1 MVWTFV
7 APMSASAQANEAQQA
22 AVTGLSVS
30 TGTNPGELDINWDPH
45 PAGPGGYHVA
55 WAPSH
60 SGFRPSD
67 DADWNSQ
74 SATNS
79 LTVTGLAPD
88 RSNQVRVRAKYGDG
102 QRTDWSA
109 TANGTSRRS
118 PQQDAVTGVTV
129 TAGTNAGDLDIN
141 WDAHPKN
148 ATEYHVAWTLDGENF
163 KALDDADWNA
173 HPTTNSYTVTGLTPD
188 ASYQASVKAAFNQ
201 EPESEWSAIAMG
213 NSAAETE
220 PAPTPEPVDGDS
232 GGTLSDPLIY
242 LRDPSGNSIVNNT
255 DINPT
260 NVGFTTGF
268 RILDGNSGNG
278 NNAQLKIDV
287 NTSGKYIIVA
297 AATGTSNAGTYTL
310 VVTRTE

>member
-30 TGTNPGELDINWDPH
+30 PG
-45 PAGPGGYHVA
+45 
-55 WAPSH
+55 S
-60 SGFRPSD
+60 
-67 DADWNSQ
+67 
-74 SATNS
+74 
-79 LTVTGLAPD
+79 
-88 RSNQVRVRAKYGDG
+88 
-102 QRTDWSA
+102 
-109 TANGTSRRS
+109 S
-118 PQQDAVTGVTV
+118 P
-129 TAGTNAGDLDIN
+129 GDLN
-141 WDAHPKN
+141 NTWDAHPENPPEYRVVWALNGDDFPTINDTDQN
-148 ATEYHVAWTLDGENF
+148 AC
-163 KALDDADWNA
+163 
-173 HPTTNSYTVTGLTPD
+173 PSTNSYTVTGLTPD
-188 ASYQASVKAAFNQ
+188 ASYQASVKAAFDQ
-201 EPESEWSAIAMG
+201 ESESEWSAIAMG

-242 LRDPSGNSIVNNT
+242 LRDPSGNSIINNT

-268 RILDGNSGNG
+268 GILDDNSGNG

-287 NTSGKYIIVA
+287 NSSGKYIIVA